1 MALNALK
8 KKKRYDKQL
17 QQIEGTLITI
27 EQQRKEISKAI
38 SNLVSFGPYFDED
51 ELEAELKELEMLDV
65 GVADQVPKKK
75 KVEEED
81 PDMAELVA
89 WAS

>member
-1 MALNALK
+1 MPKLTKKIAMKALK

-38 SNLVSFGPYFDED
+38 SNLVSFGPY
-51 ELEAELKELEMLDV
+51 LARMN
-65 GVADQVPKKK
+65 
-75 KVEEED
+75 
-81 PDMAELVA
+81 
-89 WAS
+89 